1 MTIDLSKTINEQR
14 NEWDNYD
21 LFIWITF
28 KGSGKTYFMNQIIKN
43 EILLGNKKC
52 IIMRL
57 NELNIM
63 KAVIS
68 PLIALLNSLNLHEKF
83 KVDRI
88 GLKNIETKEYKI
100 LFGYFSSPS
109 SLDGCELK
117 ADYVFVDE
125 FLKVEKR
132 NTCTPA
138 QVFEK
143 YFFSAAGDIVKHFW
157 RMVNTVTRPN
167 RPKIYMFANPHTPTC
182 LNNDLIYNKTLDW
195 EINWDDLSNKKTVFA
210 EKLIK
215 LRGFEDFKC
224 AICIVPIPF
233 INMNTPSNELM
244 EIMSGEEY
252 FTFENNTK
260 KVLYFWSNDYLI
272 KNDYDIFLCVKY
284 GISDYYTIWVN
295 KKDDFY
301 VMKGKHINPDTPV
314 WVFKP
319 EFMEDEAEFIDE
331 LNEDINNFCECL
343 LDSHVKNKIKSQNME
358 IYYQAIL
365 QFIINKKWINNCG
378 WNSFL
383 KSYNGNG

>member
-1 MTIDLSKTINEQR
+1 
-14 NEWDNYD
+14 
-21 LFIWITF
+21 
-28 KGSGKTYFMNQIIKN
+28 MNQIIKN

-143 YFFSAAGDIVKHFW
+143 YFFSAAGDIVKHF
-157 RMVNTVTRPN
+157 
-167 RPKIYMFANPHTPTC
+167 
-182 LNNDLIYNKTLDW
+182 
-195 EINWDDLSNKKTVFA
+195 
-210 EKLIK
+210 
-215 LRGFEDFKC
+215 
-224 AICIVPIPF
+224 
-233 INMNTPSNELM
+233 
-244 EIMSGEEY
+244 
-252 FTFENNTK
+252 
-260 KVLYFWSNDYLI
+260 
-272 KNDYDIFLCVKY
+272 
-284 GISDYYTIWVN
+284 
-295 KKDDFY
+295 
-301 VMKGKHINPDTPV
+301 
-314 WVFKP
+314 
-319 EFMEDEAEFIDE
+319 
-331 LNEDINNFCECL
+331 
-343 LDSHVKNKIKSQNME
+343 
-358 IYYQAIL
+358 
-365 QFIINKKWINNCG
+365 
-378 WNSFL
+378 
-383 KSYNGNG
+383 